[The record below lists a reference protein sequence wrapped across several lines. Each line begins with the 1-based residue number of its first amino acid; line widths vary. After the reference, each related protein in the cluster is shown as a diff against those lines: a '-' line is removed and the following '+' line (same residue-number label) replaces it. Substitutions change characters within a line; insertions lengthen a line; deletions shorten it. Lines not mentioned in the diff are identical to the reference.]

1 MVIVTPS
8 VDEKLENFNRMILR
22 DAAASRDNVLE
33 NLQRDTDAKLAA
45 SKAAI
50 EREIT
55 EIYHREITKSVQQK
69 ESLVSKAT
77 VNARKSI
84 ISVRNEILDSVM
96 ADLTKRFLEFTK
108 SPDYEA
114 WLTNNIEDA
123 MAYVLPGNAQLHLTS
138 DDLDRYQEKIA
149 ARFPGVTFFTAESGI
164 IGGCCA
170 AAPDKN
176 LYVDNSLENK
186 INCGREELF
195 ANSGLK
201 LSDS

>member
-33 NLQRDTDAKLAA
+33 NLQKDTDAKLAS

-55 EIYHREITKSVQQK
+55 EIYHRETTKSVQQK

-84 ISVRNEILDSVM
+84 ISVRNEILDSVL

-114 WLTNNIEDA
+114 WLTNNVEDA
-123 MAYVLPGNAQLHLTS
+123 MAYVLPGNAQLYLTS
-138 DDLDRYQEKIA
+138 DDLDRYQENLA
-149 ARFPGVTFFTAESGI
+149 ARFPGVTFFAAESGI
-164 IGGCCA
+164 IGGCRA

-176 LYVDNSLENK
+176 LFVDNSIENK
-186 INCGREELF
+186 INCSREELF